1 MTFVS
6 IMVVAWGLISVS
18 FLLALFLEN
27 KKIEHVSMAISVLLI
42 IILLTAIVG
51 KVIGEKQGKYFDIK
65 TEQIIAIQDGFGTS
79 GRGGRSYFKI
89 NSDQYVVL
97 AIGTKN
103 HYEIKTIPASDCKF
117 YSCKNDEEPH
127 LVTRQFFIYHDT
139 FFEEEYNY
147 YKYHVYVP
155 QECLQSGFTIDLE

>member
-6 IMVVAWGLISVS
+6 IVLIAFGLILVS
-18 FLLALFLEN
+18 FLFAVFSE
-27 KKIEHVSMAISVLLI
+27 KKEIEFVSMVISVLLVI
-42 IILLTAIVG
+42 IVLASIVG
-51 KVIGEKQGKYFDIK
+51 KVVGEKQGKYFDIK
-65 TEQIIAIQDGFGTS
+65 TEQIIAIQDSFGTS
-79 GRGGRSYFKI
+79 GHGNRSYFKI

-97 AIGTKN
+97 AVGTKN
-103 HYEIKTIPASDCKF
+103 HYEIKTVPASDCKF